1 MSLKEIWELITR
13 VDYGGGFMLVA
24 LIIITSLIEVSPIKI
39 NPWTALGRWMSRIIG
54 VPEIKTELSKMQAKI
69 GELDVKI
76 DTLKE
81 DEKNRRELSD
91 ALDARRR
98 ILRAS
103 YEISHGADYDGEM
116 ISNAMDDVTSYDNY
130 CKLHPLFVNSK
141 AVMAEST
148 VKDAYRRYNRQR
160 NFTGGNES

>member
-1 MSLKEIWELITR
+1 MQT
-13 VDYGGGFMLVA
+13 
-24 LIIITSLIEVSPIKI
+24 KI
-39 NPWTALGRWMSRIIG
+39 S
-54 VPEIKTELSKMQAKI
+54 
-69 GELDVKI
+69 ELDTKF

-148 VKDAYRRYNRQR
+148 VKDAYRRYNRQST
-160 NFTGGNES
+160 FIGGNES